1 MARPVSISAQDLSSK
16 VRQAVGNAKKRHPQF
31 GAVPNE
37 PDLIW
42 DPYWLIGF
50 ILRELEGKQTIEQA
64 QQFASTVAGE
74 IEGPGAATAA
84 ALAQPGSGG
93 GVVYLSHGHI
103 IMGYRPVDPSTHTL
117 K

>member
-1 MARPVSISAQDLSSK
+1 MARPVSISTKELSGK
-16 VRQAVGNAKKRHPQF
+16 VKDAVAFAKKNHSGF
-31 GAVPNE
+31 GAIPPD

-64 QQFASTVAGE
+64 QQFAAAVAGQIQGVE
-74 IEGPGAATAA
+74 TAA
-84 ALAQPGSGG
+84 ALSQPGSG

-103 IMGYRPVDPSTHTL
+103 IMGYRPVDPNTHTL

>member
-1 MARPVSISAQDLSSK
+1 MARPVSISAKDLSSK
-16 VRQAVGNAKKRHPQF
+16 VKDAVANAKKRHPNF

-64 QQFASTVAGE
+64 QQFAATVAGH
-74 IEGPGAATAA
+74 IEGAA
-84 ALAQPGSGG
+84 APGVAAAAAQSGSG

-103 IMGYRPVDPSTHTL
+103 IMGYRPVDPNTHTL

>member
-1 MARPVSISAQDLSSK
+1 MARPVSISAKDLSGK
-16 VRQAVGNAKKRHPQF
+16 VKDAVANAKKKHSGF
-31 GAVPNE
+31 GAVPPE

-50 ILRELEGKQTIEQA
+50 ILRELEGKLEIEQA

-74 IEGPGAATAA
+74 IQGVGAAPAA

-93 GVVYLSHGHI
+93 GAVYLSHGHI
-103 IMGYRPVDPSTHTL
+103 IMGYRPVDPNTHTL

>member
-1 MARPVSISAQDLSSK
+1 MARPVSIAAKDLSGK
-16 VRQAVGNAKKRHPQF
+16 VKNAVANAKKKHPDF
-31 GAVPNE
+31 GAVPPE

-50 ILRELEGKQTIEQA
+50 ILRELEAEQTIAQA
-64 QQFASTVAGE
+64 QQFAATVAGE
-74 IEGPGAATAA
+74 IEGGAAGATA
-84 ALAQPGSGG
+84 ALAQPGSG

-103 IMGYRPVDPSTHTL
+103 IMGYRPVDPNTHTL